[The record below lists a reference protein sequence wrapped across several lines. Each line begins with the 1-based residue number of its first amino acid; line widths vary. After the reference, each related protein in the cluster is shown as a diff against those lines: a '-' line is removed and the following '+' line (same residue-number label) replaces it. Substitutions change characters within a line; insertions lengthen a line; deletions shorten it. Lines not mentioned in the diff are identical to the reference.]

1 MSGKDR
7 TGWSMAHKSG
17 ATAMERSTISFP
29 QRGSVDHY
37 SHLVQIHKDIL
48 FLEFG
53 RPHDNRIHN
62 LGVPLLA

>member
-1 MSGKDR
+1 MGNIQGQGNTEQ
-7 TGWSMAHKSG
+7 TGQLLKNLLHNSVAVYLF
-17 ATAMERSTISFP
+17 ISAACI
-29 QRGSVDHY
+29 
-37 SHLVQIHKDIL
+37 SHLVQAHKNIL

>member
-1 MSGKDR
+1 
-7 TGWSMAHKSG
+7 
-17 ATAMERSTISFP
+17 MERSTISFP